1 LTAFS
6 PAVGRKSAKNFFPP
20 ASPAILTA
28 AYDRRKKAR
37 QLAFSPYPQQ
47 KRSIKKQNQE
57 AMFRNETRSSGH
69 SFFRPLSQNHHIAR
83 HAPPS
88 DDTPTR

>member
-1 LTAFS
+1 
-6 PAVGRKSAKNFFPP
+6 
-20 ASPAILTA
+20 
-28 AYDRRKKAR
+28 
-37 QLAFSPYPQQ
+37 
-47 KRSIKKQNQE
+47 
-57 AMFRNETRSSGH
+57 MFRNETRSSGH